1 MPLQESA
8 GSLFHPRK
16 NGDPMFDIRGLF
28 AGDKRFAALDIG
40 SSSIKLAE
48 IQDTD
53 KGHILSRFSQ
63 MPLARG
69 VIVDGAVVEPAV
81 LTATIKELYK
91 QSGCKRK
98 KIVASL
104 SGHAV
109 IVKKVTFAKMDET
122 DLLDLIRDEAGKYLP
137 FEDMTTVNYDC
148 QILGDNPY
156 NPTQMEVLLV
166 AARKEIIEGYTE
178 AIERSGLIPV
188 IVDVDSFALET
199 MYEENYTFDQ
209 NDVAMLINIG
219 ASVTNLNAV
228 KGGVSIFTRDFT
240 LGGNSVTEAIAKH
253 LNISFEDA
261 EKAKIGGF
269 GDDQQARRL
278 FSDGLIV
285 YADPICSEIERS
297 VDYFRST
304 FGAESIRH
312 VLLSGGGAM
321 IPGMA
326 ADLGRRLSLETEII
340 NPFKN
345 ITCDKTVLDK
355 KAADRLGPIAAVGV
369 GLALRKIGDKA

>member
-1 MPLQESA
+1 
-8 GSLFHPRK
+8 
-16 NGDPMFDIRGLF
+16 MFDIRGLF
-28 AGDKRFAALDIG
+28 AEDKRLAALDIG
-40 SSSIKLAE
+40 SSCIKLAE
-48 IQDTD
+48 IQDTT
-53 KGHILSRFSQ
+53 KGHILSRFFQ

-69 VIVDGAVVEPAV
+69 VIVDGAVMEPEV

-98 KIVASL
+98 NIVTSL

-122 DLLDLIRDEAGKYLP
+122 ELLDLIRDEAGKYLP

-156 NPTQMEVLLV
+156 NHTQMEVLLV
-166 AARKEIIEGYTE
+166 AAKKEIIEGYTE
-178 AIERSGLIPV
+178 AIEGSGLIPV
-188 IVDVDSFALET
+188 IMDVDSFALET
-199 MYEENYTFDQ
+199 MYEENYTFEE
-209 NDVAMLINIG
+209 NDVAVLINIG
-219 ASVTNLNAV
+219 ASITNLNAV

-240 LGGNSVTEAIAKH
+240 LGGNSVTEAIAKN

-285 YADPICSEIERS
+285 YANPICSEIDRS

-304 FGAESIRH
+304 FGAESIRQ

-326 ADLGRRLSLETEII
+326 ADLGRRLGLAVEII
-340 NPFKN
+340 NPFKK
-345 ITCDKTVLDK
+345 ITCDDNVLDK
-355 KAADRLGPIAAVGV
+355 EAADRLGPIAAVGV